1 MTQFKDF
8 TTQYSADPV
17 IVNRE
22 QVVSAGIEVERRGD
36 KHEKVTT
43 VIYLSNGVVLK
54 VREQLNDV
62 REWLNPLAA
71 NF

>member
-1 MTQFKDF
+1 MAQFKDF
-8 TTQYSADPV
+8 TTQHGADPV

-22 QVVSAGIEVERRGD
+22 QVVSAGIEVERRGE
-36 KHEKVTT
+36 KHEKVIT
-43 VIYLSNGVVLK
+43 VINLSNGAILR